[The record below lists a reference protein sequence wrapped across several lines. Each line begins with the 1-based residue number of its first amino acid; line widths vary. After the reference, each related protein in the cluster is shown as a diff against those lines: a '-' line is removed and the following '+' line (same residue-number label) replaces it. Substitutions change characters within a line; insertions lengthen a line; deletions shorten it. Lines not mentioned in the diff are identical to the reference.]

1 MSTEVAIIK
10 RENVE
15 LIASTAPQA
24 YRENQ
29 VSRQRC
35 LAAGNTLLATIQQQG
50 MNDELD
56 QQAASFIEKARKTVK
71 KMYDKRSP
79 LTKMFDEIRTNFTSM
94 ESDVDPTK
102 KDSLPYQLQ
111 QFRNEFAVQKRR
123 QEEERRRTAMK
134 EQQKQASIAKYRTD
148 LEEDYRRVFNGVL
161 NGSLNKLMGI
171 NAGITLDNIQQSK
184 ETITNFTT
192 TLDETPFSRSM
203 VLLPTNVSSEELA
216 NIRASVLNRLIAN
229 FRELYSSQITKA
241 KQEYITMLPSKEA
254 ELKRAA
260 QAASDEEAERIKR
273 EIKERE
279 ETEAAKKEQERIER
293 EKKEAAELEMKK
305 QQSEMGALFNTAS
318 VSVPTY
324 QPKTAVKKKLVL
336 LNPEGIMPVLS
347 MWWTEEGCKMTVEEL
362 TKMFKKQITYCEK
375 RANDKQNS
383 VTIADESVSYEEEVK
398 AK

>member
-24 YRENQ
+24 YSENQ

-35 LAAGNTLLATIQQQG
+35 LEAGNALLATIQQQG

-102 KDSLPYQLQ
+102 KDSVPYQRQ
-111 QFRNEFAVQKRR
+111 QLRNEFAVQKRR

-184 ETITNFTT
+184 ETITNYTT

-260 QAASDEEAERIKR
+260 QAAS
-273 EIKERE
+273 
-279 ETEAAKKEQERIER
+279 
-293 EKKEAAELEMKK
+293 
-305 QQSEMGALFNTAS
+305 
-318 VSVPTY
+318 
-324 QPKTAVKKKLVL
+324 
-336 LNPEGIMPVLS
+336 
-347 MWWTEEGCKMTVEEL
+347 
-362 TKMFKKQITYCEK
+362 
-375 RANDKQNS
+375 
-383 VTIADESVSYEEEVK
+383 EEVSIH
-398 AK
+398 APT

>member
-24 YRENQ
+24 YNENQ

-102 KDSLPYQLQ
+102 KDSVPYQLQ

-184 ETITNFTT
+184 ETITNYTT

-279 ETEAAKKEQERIER
+279 EAEAAKKEQERIER

-362 TKMFKKQITYCEK
+362 TKMFKKQITCCEK

-383 VTIADESVSYEEEVK
+383 VLIADESVSYEEEVK

>member
-24 YRENQ
+24 YNENQ

-102 KDSLPYQLQ
+102 KDSVPYQLQ
-111 QFRNEFAVQKRR
+111 QLRNEFAVQKRR

-184 ETITNFTT
+184 ETITNYTT

-279 ETEAAKKEQERIER
+279 EAEAAKKEQERIER

-305 QQSEMGALFNTAS
+305 QQSEMGVLFNTAS

>member
-24 YRENQ
+24 YSENQ
-29 VSRQRC
+29 VSRQRF

-102 KDSLPYQLQ
+102 KDSVPYQLQ
-111 QFRNEFAVQKRR
+111 QLRNEFAAQKRR
-123 QEEERRRTAMK
+123 QEEERRRAAMI

-279 ETEAAKKEQERIER
+279 EAEAAKKEQERIER

>member
-15 LIASTAPQA
+15 LIASTALQA
-24 YRENQ
+24 YSENQ

-102 KDSLPYQLQ
+102 KDSVPYQLQ
-111 QFRNEFAVQKRR
+111 QFRNEFAAQKRR
-123 QEEERRRTAMK
+123 QEEERRRAAMI

-171 NAGITLDNIQQSK
+171 NAGITLDNIQQSE
-184 ETITNFTT
+184 ETIANFTS

-273 EIKERE
+273 EIKARE
-279 ETEAAKKEQERIER
+279 EAEAAKKEQERIER

-362 TKMFKKQITYCEK
+362 NKMFKKQITYCEK
-375 RANDKQNS
+375 RANDKQNP

>member
-24 YRENQ
+24 YSENQ

-35 LAAGNTLLATIQQQG
+35 LVAGNTLLATIQQQG
-50 MNDELD
+50 MNNELD

-102 KDSLPYQLQ
+102 KDSVPYQLQ
-111 QFRNEFAVQKRR
+111 QLRNEFAVQKRR

>member
-1 MSTEVAIIK
+1 M
-10 RENVE
+10 
-15 LIASTAPQA
+15 
-24 YRENQ
+24 
-29 VSRQRC
+29 SRQRC

-102 KDSLPYQLQ
+102 KDSVPYQLQ
-111 QFRNEFAVQKRR
+111 QFRNEFAAQKRR
-123 QEEERRRTAMK
+123 QEEERRRAAMI

-184 ETITNFTT
+184 ETISNFTT
-192 TLDETPFSRSM
+192 TPDETPFSRSM

-241 KQEYITMLPSKEA
+241 KQEYITMLPSK
-254 ELKRAA
+254 
-260 QAASDEEAERIKR
+260 
-273 EIKERE
+273 
-279 ETEAAKKEQERIER
+279 
-293 EKKEAAELEMKK
+293 
-305 QQSEMGALFNTAS
+305 
-318 VSVPTY
+318 
-324 QPKTAVKKKLVL
+324 
-336 LNPEGIMPVLS
+336 
-347 MWWTEEGCKMTVEEL
+347 
-362 TKMFKKQITYCEK
+362 
-375 RANDKQNS
+375 
-383 VTIADESVSYEEEVK
+383 
-398 AK
+398 

>member
-24 YRENQ
+24 YSENQ

-102 KDSLPYQLQ
+102 KDSVPYQLQ
-111 QFRNEFAVQKRR
+111 QLRNEFAVQKRR
-123 QEEERRRTAMK
+123 QEEERRRAAMI

-184 ETITNFTT
+184 ETITNFAT

-229 FRELYSSQITKA
+229 FRELYSFQITKA

-279 ETEAAKKEQERIER
+279 EAEAAKKEQERIER

>member
-24 YRENQ
+24 YNENQ

-102 KDSLPYQLQ
+102 KDSVPYQLQ
-111 QFRNEFAVQKRR
+111 QLRNEFAVQKRR

-134 EQQKQASIAKYRTD
+134 EPQKQASIAKYRTD

-184 ETITNFTT
+184 ETITNFTS

-279 ETEAAKKEQERIER
+279 EAEAAKKEQERIER

-305 QQSEMGALFNTAS
+305 QQSEMGALFNMAS

>member
-24 YRENQ
+24 YSENQ

-35 LAAGNTLLATIQQQG
+35 LVAGNTLLATIQQQG

-102 KDSLPYQLQ
+102 KDSVPYQLQ
-111 QFRNEFAVQKRR
+111 QLRNEFAVQKRR

>member
-1 MSTEVAIIK
+1 M
-10 RENVE
+10 
-15 LIASTAPQA
+15 
-24 YRENQ
+24 
-29 VSRQRC
+29 SRQRC
-35 LAAGNTLLATIQQQG
+35 LAVGNTLLATIQQQG

-79 LTKMFDEIRTNFTSM
+79 LTKLFDEIRTNFTSM
-94 ESDVDPTK
+94 EADVDPTK
-102 KDSLPYQLQ
+102 KDSVPYQLQ
-111 QFRNEFAVQKRR
+111 KFRNEFAAQKRR
-123 QEEERRRTAMK
+123 QEEERRRAAMI
-134 EQQKQASIAKYRTD
+134 EQQKQASISKYRTD

-171 NAGITLDNIQQSK
+171 NASITLNNILQSK

-216 NIRASVLNRLIAN
+216 NIRASVLNRLIAK

-260 QAASDEEAERIKR
+260 QAASNEEAERIKR

-279 ETEAAKKEQERIER
+279 EAEAAKKEQERIER

-305 QQSEMGALFNTAS
+305 QQSEMGALFGTAS

-347 MWWTEEGCKMTVEEL
+347 MWWAEEGCKMTVEEL

>member
-24 YRENQ
+24 YSENQ

-35 LAAGNTLLATIQQQG
+35 LVAGNTLLATIQQHG

-79 LTKMFDEIRTNFTSM
+79 LTKLFDEIRTNFTSM

-102 KDSLPYQLQ
+102 KDSVPYQLQ
-111 QFRNEFAVQKRR
+111 QFRNEFAAQKRR
-123 QEEERRRTAMK
+123 QEEERRRAAMK

-260 QAASDEEAERIKR
+260 QAASNEEAERIKR
-273 EIKERE
+273 EIKARE
-279 ETEAAKKEQERIER
+279 EAETAKKEQERIER

>member
-24 YRENQ
+24 YSENQ

-102 KDSLPYQLQ
+102 KDSVPYQLQ
-111 QFRNEFAVQKRR
+111 QFRNEFAAQKRR
-123 QEEERRRTAMK
+123 QEEERRRAAMI

-171 NAGITLDNIQQSK
+171 NADITLDNIQQSK
-184 ETITNFTT
+184 ETITNYTT

-273 EIKERE
+273 EIKERD
-279 ETEAAKKEQERIER
+279 
-293 EKKEAAELEMKK
+293 KKEAAELEMKK

>member
-24 YRENQ
+24 YNENQ

-102 KDSLPYQLQ
+102 KDSVPYQLQ
-111 QFRNEFAVQKRR
+111 QLRNEFAVQKRR

-184 ETITNFTT
+184 ETITNFTS

-279 ETEAAKKEQERIER
+279 EAEAAKKEQERIER

-305 QQSEMGALFNTAS
+305 QQSEMGALFNMAS

>member
-24 YRENQ
+24 YNENQ

-102 KDSLPYQLQ
+102 KDSVPYQLQ

-184 ETITNFTT
+184 EIITNYTT

-279 ETEAAKKEQERIER
+279 EAEAAKKEQERIER

-383 VTIADESVSYEEEVK
+383 VLIADESVSYEEEVK

>member
-24 YRENQ
+24 YSENQ

-35 LAAGNTLLATIQQQG
+35 LGAGNTLLATIQQQG

-102 KDSLPYQLQ
+102 KDSVPYQLQ
-111 QFRNEFAVQKRR
+111 QFRNEFAAQKRR
-123 QEEERRRTAMK
+123 QEEERRRAAMI

-171 NAGITLDNIQQSK
+171 NADITLDNIQQSK

>member
-24 YRENQ
+24 YSENQ

-71 KMYDKRSP
+71 KM
-79 LTKMFDEIRTNFTSM
+79 FDEIRTNFTSM

-102 KDSLPYQLQ
+102 KDSVPYQLQ
-111 QFRNEFAVQKRR
+111 QFRNEFAAQKRR
-123 QEEERRRTAMK
+123 QEEERRRAAMI

-184 ETITNFTT
+184 ETITNYTT

-279 ETEAAKKEQERIER
+279 EAEAAKKEQERIER

-383 VTIADESVSYEEEVK
+383 VLIADESVSYEEEVK

>member
-24 YRENQ
+24 YSENQ

-35 LAAGNTLLATIQQQG
+35 LTAGNTLLATIQQQG

-102 KDSLPYQLQ
+102 KDSVPYQLQ
-111 QFRNEFAVQKRR
+111 QLRNEFAVQKRR

-184 ETITNFTT
+184 EIITNYTT

-279 ETEAAKKEQERIER
+279 EAEAAKKEQERIER

>member
-24 YRENQ
+24 YSENQ

-102 KDSLPYQLQ
+102 KDSVPYQLQ
-111 QFRNEFAVQKRR
+111 QFRNEFAAQKRR
-123 QEEERRRTAMK
+123 QEEERRRAAMI

-184 ETITNFTT
+184 ET
-192 TLDETPFSRSM
+192 PFSRSM

-229 FRELYSSQITKA
+229 FRELYSFQITKA

-260 QAASDEEAERIKR
+260 QAASNEEAERIKR

-279 ETEAAKKEQERIER
+279 EAEAAKKEQERIER

-362 TKMFKKQITYCEK
+362 TKMFKKQISYCEK

>member
-24 YRENQ
+24 YSENQ

-35 LAAGNTLLATIQQQG
+35 LVAGNTLLATIQQQG

-102 KDSLPYQLQ
+102 KDSVPYQLQ
-111 QFRNEFAVQKRR
+111 QLRNEFAVQKRR

-305 QQSEMGALFNTAS
+305 QQSEMGALFNTAY

>member
-24 YRENQ
+24 YSENQ

-35 LAAGNTLLATIQQQG
+35 LVAGNTLLATIQQQG
-50 MNDELD
+50 MNDEFD

-102 KDSLPYQLQ
+102 KDSVPYQLQ
-111 QFRNEFAVQKRR
+111 QLRNEFAVQKRR
-123 QEEERRRTAMK
+123 QEEERRRTAMI

-161 NGSLNKLMGI
+161 NGSINKLMGI

-279 ETEAAKKEQERIER
+279 EAEAAKKEQERIER

-383 VTIADESVSYEEEVK
+383 VLIADESVSYEEEVK

>member
-24 YRENQ
+24 YNENQ

-102 KDSLPYQLQ
+102 KDSVPYQLQ

-184 ETITNFTT
+184 EIITNYTT

-279 ETEAAKKEQERIER
+279 EAEAAKKEQERIER

>member
-24 YRENQ
+24 YNENQ

-102 KDSLPYQLQ
+102 KDSVPYQLQ
-111 QFRNEFAVQKRR
+111 QLRNEFAVQKRR

-184 ETITNFTT
+184 ETITNFTS

-279 ETEAAKKEQERIER
+279 EAEAAKKEQERIER

-305 QQSEMGALFNTAS
+305 QQSEMGVLFNTAS

>member
-1 MSTEVAIIK
+1 
-10 RENVE
+10 
-15 LIASTAPQA
+15 
-24 YRENQ
+24 
-29 VSRQRC
+29 
-35 LAAGNTLLATIQQQG
+35 

-102 KDSLPYQLQ
+102 KDSVPYQLQ

-241 KQEYITMLPSKEA
+241 KQEYITMLPSKET

-260 QAASDEEAERIKR
+260 QAASNEEAERIKR

-383 VTIADESVSYEEEVK
+383 VLIADESVSYEEEVK

>member
-24 YRENQ
+24 YSENQ

-35 LAAGNTLLATIQQQG
+35 LVAGNTLLATIQQQG

-102 KDSLPYQLQ
+102 KDSVPYQLQ
-111 QFRNEFAVQKRR
+111 QLRNEFAVQKRR

-184 ETITNFTT
+184 ETITNFNT

>member
-24 YRENQ
+24 YSENQ

-56 QQAASFIEKARKTVK
+56 QQVASFIEKARKTVK

-102 KDSLPYQLQ
+102 KDSVPYQLQ
-111 QFRNEFAVQKRR
+111 QLRNEFAVQKRR

-184 ETITNFTT
+184 ETITNFNT

-260 QAASDEEAERIKR
+260 QAASDEDAERIKR
-273 EIKERE
+273 EIK
-279 ETEAAKKEQERIER
+279 ER

>member
-24 YRENQ
+24 YSENQ

-35 LAAGNTLLATIQQQG
+35 LEAGNTLLATIQHQG

-56 QQAASFIEKARKTVK
+56 QQAASYIEKARKTVK

-79 LTKMFDEIRTNFTSM
+79 LTKLFDEIRTNFTSM

-102 KDSLPYQLQ
+102 KDSVPYQLQ
-111 QFRNEFAVQKRR
+111 QFRNEFAAQKRR
-123 QEEERRRTAMK
+123 QEEERRRAAMIV
-134 EQQKQASIAKYRTD
+134 QQKQASIAKYSTD

-161 NGSLNKLMGI
+161 NGSLNKLMVI

-184 ETITNFTT
+184 EAITNFNT

-216 NIRASVLNRLIAN
+216 NIRASVLNRLIEN
-229 FRELYSSQITKA
+229 FREQYSSQLSKA

-273 EIKERE
+273 EIKARE
-279 ETEAAKKEQERIER
+279 EAEAAKKEQERIER

-305 QQSEMGALFNTAS
+305 QQSEMSALFNTAS
-318 VSVPTY
+318 VSVPNY

-347 MWWTEEGCKMTVEEL
+347 MWWTEEGYKMTVEEL

>member
-24 YRENQ
+24 YSENQ
-29 VSRQRC
+29 VSCQRC

-102 KDSLPYQLQ
+102 KDSVPYQLQ
-111 QFRNEFAVQKRR
+111 QLRNEFAVQKRR
-123 QEEERRRTAMK
+123 QEEERRRAAMI

-184 ETITNFTT
+184 ETIANFTS

-273 EIKERE
+273 EIKARE
-279 ETEAAKKEQERIER
+279 EAEAAKKEQERIER

-362 TKMFKKQITYCEK
+362 NKMFKKQITYCEK
-375 RANDKQNS
+375 RANDKQNP

>member
-24 YRENQ
+24 YSENL

-102 KDSLPYQLQ
+102 KDSVPYQLQ
-111 QFRNEFAVQKRR
+111 QLRNEFAVQKRR

-184 ETITNFTT
+184 ETITNFTS

-279 ETEAAKKEQERIER
+279 EAEAAKKEQERIER

>member
-24 YRENQ
+24 YSENQ

-35 LAAGNTLLATIQQQG
+35 LGAGNTLLATIQQQG

-171 NAGITLDNIQQSK
+171 NADITLDNIQQSK

>member
-24 YRENQ
+24 YSENQ

-35 LAAGNTLLATIQQQG
+35 LTAGNTLLATIQQQG

-102 KDSLPYQLQ
+102 KDSVPYQLQ

-171 NAGITLDNIQQSK
+171 NAGITLDNIRQSK

-375 RANDKQNS
+375 RANDKLNS
-383 VTIADESVSYEEEVK
+383 VLIADESVSYEEEVK

>member
-24 YRENQ
+24 YSENQ

-35 LAAGNTLLATIQQQG
+35 LGAGNTLLATIQQQG

-102 KDSLPYQLQ
+102 KDSVPYQLQ
-111 QFRNEFAVQKRR
+111 QLRNEFAAQKRR
-123 QEEERRRTAMK
+123 QEEERRRAAMI

-171 NAGITLDNIQQSK
+171 NADITLDNIQQSK